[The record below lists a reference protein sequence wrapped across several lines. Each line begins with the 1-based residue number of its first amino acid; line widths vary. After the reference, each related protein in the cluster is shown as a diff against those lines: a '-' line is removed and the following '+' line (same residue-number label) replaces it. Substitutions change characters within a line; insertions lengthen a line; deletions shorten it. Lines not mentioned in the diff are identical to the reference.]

1 MYDSRFYGPVVFQ
14 LFLPK
19 LASAMTSGLKF
30 LCILSSVK
38 SSSRV
43 LWEPSPR
50 RFQSTAFLGG
60 NIAFLG
66 LKHYWRFHPYLES
79 VLMMSIDNPTSMEP
93 PGAYSSFEQTLAPLH
108 LFALLYLFS
117 ILLGRTTQLQRPH
130 MVPKIRRIPFSTVLG
145 KSYGIGSYQ
154 QYSYWLGLSQ
164 LSTAQASQ
172 CRMELGT

>member
-1 MYDSRFYGPVVFQ
+1 MLWPCGFPIIFAQTCQCHDFRTEVPLHTFFSKILLQGSLGP
-14 LFLPK
+14 
-19 LASAMTSGLKF
+19 
-30 LCILSSVK
+30 
-38 SSSRV
+38 R
-43 LWEPSPR
+43 R

-66 LKHYWRFHPYLES
+66 LKLYWRFHPYLES

-93 PGAYSSFEQTLAPLH
+93 PGAYSGFEQNLAPLH

-130 MVPKIRRIPFSTVLG
+130 MVPKIRFIPFSTVLG

-164 LSTAQASQ
+164 LSTAQTSQ